1 MYCRLY
7 HIAQYSSYF
16 HINSISLNLFQE
28 QETEDLAV
36 EPFTYYRKKGPV
48 SLTQKLKELN
58 RLVLS
63 NQEEELACS
72 LKLNSLLEIVED

>member
-16 HINSISLNLFQE
+16 HINSISLNLSQE

-36 EPFTYYRKKGPV
+36 EPFTYRKKGPV
-48 SLTQKLKELN
+48 SLTQKLKEFN